1 MESRLKI
8 AVLGCDIVGADRGFN
23 VAADILTNT
32 ADGVPLNN
40 LWREFS
46 TALAEWNK
54 TRDAISALF
63 TRSTTESFA
72 QLPVGSSNIEFEKQ
86 SEFGVPQ
93 SSRVKPDYT
102 RMGFPL
108 EWSDAGLR
116 YTRKFLRDATAD
128 QVRAQHQAVL
138 EADNRATFRDTMTAL
153 TTKAQKGTRTSNENG
168 VEVFDLWDGS
178 AGETP
183 PSYAGRSFSSTH
195 DHYLVSGATLIDS
208 GDIEA
213 LITTIQEHG
222 HGLRE
227 SGEQLIIM
235 VNPAQ
240 MDPIA
245 TWRKAEANANGA
257 VAKYDFIPAS
267 SAPAYLTDLTI
278 IGDRAPAAFNG
289 LPLEGSYG
297 DAWITKSY
305 FVPAGYVIAV
315 ATGGANSL
323 RNPLWLREHP
333 TASSRGLRLL
343 PQYERYPLV
352 EATYEHGYGL
362 GVRYR
367 SAAAVMQ
374 IKASG
379 SYDNPTWP

>member
-1 MESRLKI
+1 MNRHLTI
-8 AVLGCDIVGADRGFN
+8 ASITRDIVGADRGIN
-23 VAADILTNT
+23 VATDILTNT
-32 ADGVPLNN
+32 ADGVSLNV

-72 QLPVGSSNIEFEKQ
+72 QLPVGTNNIEFEKQ

-93 SSRVKPDYT
+93 ASRVSPDYT

-108 EWSDAGLR
+108 NWSDAGLR
-116 YTRKFLRDATAD
+116 YTRRFLRDATAE

-138 EADNRATFRDTMTAL
+138 EADNRATFRDTMSAL
-153 TTKAQKGTRTSNENG
+153 TTKAPKGSRAANENG
-168 VEVFDLWDGS
+168 VEIFDLWDGS
-178 AGETP
+178 TGEVP

-195 DHYLVSGATLIDS
+195 DHYLVSGATFIDS
-208 GDIEA
+208 GDIET
-213 LITTIQEHG
+213 LTSTIQEHG

-227 SGEQLIIM
+227 SGEQIVIM

-240 MDPIA
+240 MDAISS
-245 TWRKAEANANGA
+245 WRKGEANANGA
-257 VAKYDFIPAS
+257 VAKYDFIPAV

-278 IGDRAPAAFNG
+278 VGDRAPAAFSG
-289 LPLEGSYG
+289 LPIEGSYG
-297 DAWITKSY
+297 DAWITRSY
-305 FVPAGYVIAV
+305 FVPANYVIAV

-333 TASSRGLRLL
+333 AASSRGLRLL